1 MTGDY
6 LGEEPCCLYEPNGE
20 YRMMK
25 AGEKPGR
32 ERQPFGIRHSPFNIR
47 YSLGVSAF
55 IHRSWAEVPFM

>member
-1 MTGDY
+1 
-6 LGEEPCCLYEPNGE
+6 
-20 YRMMK
+20 MMK

-47 YSLGVSAF
+47 YSQGVSAF